1 MIRLLLIP
9 MVLLFALNA
18 ILIRVFQLR
27 FRDSEQRIW
36 QFQALI
42 CLFSAIAFYCI
53 AGRPELPKL
62 PTLLFG
68 IAFGVVFFINCAANA
83 RCFEI
88 GPMSLTEIILNMS
101 LILPLLYSVF
111 RLGAAFLP
119 HHYIGTALILA
130 AFVLAG
136 LNREEGGHSSFR
148 WAFLAFVTFL
158 TNGITAILQTEYEH
172 FSSGGQGMLF
182 MAIAYLTS
190 ALLFFAFHLFRR
202 QKVASYSPARFAS
215 MTALACASGLGSFGG
230 QALLLVLCT
239 RIEGPILYPC
249 LNGGLCVVVAAFSF
263 LFFKEKIS
271 LWKALSIVCGIG
283 SIVILNL

>member
-9 MVLLFALNA
+9 MVLMFALNA

-27 FRDSEQRIW
+27 YRDSEERIW
-36 QFQALI
+36 QFQALT
-42 CLFSAIAFYCI
+42 CLFSAIAFYII
-53 AGRPELPKL
+53 AGRPELPQL
-62 PTLLFG
+62 PTLHFG

-83 RCFEI
+83 RCLEI

-119 HHYIGTALILA
+119 HHYVGTALIIA
-130 AFVLAG
+130 TFVLAG
-136 LNREEGGHSSFR
+136 LNREESGHSSLR
-148 WAFLAFVTFL
+148 WGILAFITFF

-172 FSSGGQGMLF
+172 FSLSDQGMLF

-190 ALLFFAFHLFRR
+190 AILFALFHLPRR
-202 QKVASYSPARFAS
+202 SKVEHYTPTRFVG
-215 MTALACASGLGSFGG
+215 MTALACACGLGSFAG
-230 QALLLVLCT
+230 QAILLILCT

-249 LNGGLCVVVAAFSF
+249 LNGGLCIVVAAVSF
-263 LFFKEKIS
+263 LCFKEKIS
-271 LWKALSIVCGIG
+271 LFKALSMVCGIA
-283 SIVILNL
+283 SIIILNL